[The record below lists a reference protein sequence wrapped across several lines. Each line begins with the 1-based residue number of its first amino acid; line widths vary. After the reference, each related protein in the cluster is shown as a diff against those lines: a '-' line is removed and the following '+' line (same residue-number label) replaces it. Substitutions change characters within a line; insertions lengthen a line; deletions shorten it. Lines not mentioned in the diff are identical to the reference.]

1 MTIAFLNPTGEI
13 GGAEQVLID
22 VLRGVRESRP
32 NWRLHLVAGAPGPL
46 LDRVASLGVPLH
58 LVPLPAQITRL
69 GDSAARRPAGRQ
81 IGQGRLLSG
90 MALGAANVPWYVV
103 RMRRI
108 LAEIGPD
115 LIHTNGLK
123 MHMIGCWART
133 AGTPVVW
140 HIHDYVSSRP
150 LMAPLLKQ
158 SAAGCAGA
166 CAISMSVLR
175 DLHSLCGGSLNIWP
189 VHNGVDLDEFTVAG
203 PAADLDSLADLPPAP
218 PNVVRVGLVAT
229 MALWKGHRVFL
240 RAISQLPRELPVRA
254 YVIGGPIYRTQ
265 GSQETLNGLRDF
277 AAELGISDRVGFTGL
292 VSEPPAA
299 MRALDIVV
307 HASTE
312 PEPFGLVIAQGM
324 ACGRA
329 VIATRNAG
337 AAEMIRFGEDALDH
351 VPGDVAGL
359 ASRIRELAEDAD
371 RRERL
376 GQHAR
381 QTAMMWFNRSRMASE
396 MIRLYREIVPTK
408 VSPGATVD
416 RCVEVQ
422 A

>member
-22 VLRGVRESRP
+22 VLRGVRECRP
-32 NWRLHLVAGAPGPL
+32 DWRLHLVAGAPGPL
-46 LDRVASLGVPLH
+46 LERVASLGVPVH
-58 LVPLPAQITRL
+58 LVQLPSRITRL
-69 GDSAARRPAGRQ
+69 GDSAAGGPAGRQ
-81 IGQGRLLSG
+81 VGPGRLLSG
-90 MALGAANVPWYVV
+90 MALGAAGVPLYVV

-108 LAEIGPD
+108 MAEIGPD

-140 HIHDYVSSRP
+140 HIHDYVSARP
-150 LMAPLLKQ
+150 LMAPLLRQ
-158 SAAGCAGA
+158 SADRCAGA
-166 CAISMSVLR
+166 CAISISVLR
-175 DLHSLCGGSLNIWP
+175 DLHSLCGGSLNVWP
-189 VHNGVDLDEFTVAG
+189 VHNGVDLNEFTPAG
-203 PAADLDSLADLPPAP
+203 PIAGLDSLAHLPPAP

-229 MALWKGHRVFL
+229 MARWKGHRVFL
-240 RAISQLPRELPVRA
+240 RAISQLPRELPLRA
-254 YVIGGPIYRTQ
+254 YVVGGPIYRTR
-265 GSQETLNGLRDF
+265 GSQETLHGLRDL
-277 AAELGISDRVGFTGL
+277 AAELGISDRVAFTGQ
-292 VSEPPAA
+292 VPDAPAV
-299 MRALDIVV
+299 MRALDVVV

-359 ASRIRELAEDAD
+359 AGRIRELAEDAD
-371 RRERL
+371 LRARL
-376 GQHAR
+376 GRHAR

-396 MIRLYREIVPTK
+396 MIRLYREIVPAK
-408 VSPGATVD
+408 VSPATAFE
-416 RCVEVQ
+416 RGVEVQ